1 MIKRLSTYVCYSHA
15 RLVLI
20 KCGSCLEESV
30 YQCIIVRVTLCTR
43 HIIYLLTRGCD
54 LPLHEFVS
62 KQTPRIHTKRSRGPL
77 CYRVQGGVER
87 YLGYKECWDLLAS
100 TKWAFRIFTNSSF
113 PQLTSSGYYIDGF
126 FDWFVIWMSWSQS
139 DYLERSQSAKTG
151 DMHYQTADIKGFV
164 KVRILQHF
172 TNTKIIDVDLR
183 IT

>member
-1 MIKRLSTYVCYSHA
+1 MVRQFFTGPGTVVARGRNLHREFVIKRLSTYVCYSHA

-77 CYRVQGGVER
+77 CYRVQGSVER
-87 YLGYKECWDLLAS
+87 YL
-100 TKWAFRIFTNSSF
+100 
-113 PQLTSSGYYIDGF
+113 
-126 FDWFVIWMSWSQS
+126 
-139 DYLERSQSAKTG
+139 
-151 DMHYQTADIKGFV
+151 
-164 KVRILQHF
+164 
-172 TNTKIIDVDLR
+172 
-183 IT
+183 